1 MRRILIALALAG
13 CTDDGTGKYDDGGSG
28 PTAWID
34 EAQVGC
40 DPTAS
45 TWDDLFY
52 FEAWTSGAVREVVA
66 RVLDGGDE
74 LARVALDEADRDY
87 WYGEEW
93 ADDLDSDCDEF
104 YQLRFLFE
112 LEASDGSED
121 SLEVH

>member
-1 MRRILIALALAG
+1 MRLLVIALALAG
-13 CTDDGTGKYDDGGSG
+13 CTEDGSDKDYDGG

-45 TWDDLFY
+45 AWDDLFY
-52 FEAWTSGAVREVVA
+52 FEAWTSGSVREVVA

-74 LARVALDEADRDY
+74 LGRIALDEADSDY
-87 WYGEEW
+87 WYAEEW
-93 ADDLDSDCDEF
+93 ADDLDSDCDDF
-104 YQLRFLFE
+104 YTLRFVFE
-112 LEASDGSED
+112 LEGSDGSED